1 MKAAEIIKRLATSSA
16 APAGMAN
23 LEEDTSNQTFQ
34 SGAASFQV
42 NYTFIYPAAEEI
54 KGLQKNIGWARWPR
68 VEPDEPSH
76 VTLGGFNLGVGRYSK
91 NPDLAFEAAEC
102 LARPEQQTT
111 ITAAGGLA
119 PTTESLYDDPKVKKA
134 LPFAALMRES
144 LDEGAPRPVT
154 PAYSDVSLGDPEDV
168 PPAGRDRHGQDPGA
182 VARPARQGR
191 RGEGL
196 LVEAATTTAAKP
208 PTKGLTDRA
217 RAERN
222 LAWKLC
228 APAVIAMLVVTGYPI
243 GYAVYLSLQKFDL
256 RFPDEK
262 EFVGLSNYVDVLTSS
277 TWWTDVFNTLFIT
290 VISVG
295 IELVLGMAI
304 ALVMH
309 RAIFGR
315 GPVRAAILIPYG
327 IVTVVAAFAWLFA
340 FQPTTGFVQNLPLVS
355 DTADPLSDRWGSFLV
370 IILTE
375 VWKTTPFMALL
386 LLAGLALVPDEL
398 HEAAKVDGA
407 GPVQRF
413 IRITLPL
420 MKPAILVAL
429 LFRTLDAFRLFDS
442 VFIQTRGA
450 NDTEVVSILGY
461 NVLINRLNLGLGS
474 AISVLIFIAVILIAL
489 FFVKALGTST
499 AQQRGEA

>member
-1 MKAAEIIKRLATSSA
+1 M
-16 APAGMAN
+16 
-23 LEEDTSNQTFQ
+23 
-34 SGAASFQV
+34 
-42 NYTFIYPAAEEI
+42 
-54 KGLQKNIGWARWPR
+54 
-68 VEPDEPSH
+68 
-76 VTLGGFNLGVGRYSK
+76 
-91 NPDLAFEAAEC
+91 
-102 LARPEQQTT
+102 
-111 ITAAGGLA
+111 
-119 PTTESLYDDPKVKKA
+119 
-134 LPFAALMRES
+134 
-144 LDEGAPRPVT
+144 
-154 PAYSDVSLGDPEDV
+154 
-168 PPAGRDRHGQDPGA
+168 
-182 VARPARQGR
+182 
-191 RGEGL
+191 
-196 LVEAATTTAAKP
+196 EAATTAAKA
-208 PTKGLTDRA
+208 PTKGPTDRA

-256 RFPDEK
+256 RFPDDK
-262 EFVGLSNYVDVLTSS
+262 EFVGLSNYTDVLTSS
-277 TWWTDVFNTLFIT
+277 TWWTDVFNTLVIT
-290 VISVG
+290 VFSVS

-315 GPVRAAILIPYG
+315 GAVRAAILIPYG
-327 IVTVVAAFAWLFA
+327 IVTVVAAFAWKFA
-340 FQPTTGFVQNLPLVS
+340 FDPTTGFVQGLPLIS
-355 DTADPLSDRWGSFLV
+355 DTADPLGDRSGSFIV

-407 GPVQRF
+407 STVQRF
-413 IRITLPL
+413 VRITLPL

-442 VFIQTRGA
+442 VYIQTLGA

-474 AISVLIFIAVILIAL
+474 AISVLIFIFVILIAL

-499 AQQRGEA
+499 AQQRGEV